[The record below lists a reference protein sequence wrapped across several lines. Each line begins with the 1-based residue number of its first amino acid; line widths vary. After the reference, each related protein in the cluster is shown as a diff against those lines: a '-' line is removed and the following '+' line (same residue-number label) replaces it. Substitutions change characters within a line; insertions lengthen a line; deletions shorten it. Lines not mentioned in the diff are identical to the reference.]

1 MYFLYQTSKYAR
13 HIILCKGHCRIYW
26 KKKYIYTFI
35 CMVALY
41 DHFMWSFSDFLR
53 FLCILINRLQIF
65 RLSKLNVQ
73 VPRHFSC
80 WIRLENIVRQHRYLV
95 VFDVVWFKNVK
106 IDLQCI
112 LSLTLQSILFHPGLP
127 IVSPMTIYP
136 CTVIRVSPCII
147 LQYTHI

>member
-1 MYFLYQTSKYAR
+1 
-13 HIILCKGHCRIYW
+13 
-26 KKKYIYTFI
+26 
-35 CMVALY
+35 MVALY
-41 DHFMWSFSDFLR
+41 DHFMWGFSDFLR

-80 WIRLENIVRQHRYLV
+80 WIRLENIVQQQRYLD

-127 IVSPMTIYP
+127 VVSPMTIYP
-136 CTVIRVSPCII
+136 WNVIHCII
-147 LQYTHI
+147 LQYAPVYNIITIIVYNISTSSLT